1 MKKKYKILAVVAARG
16 GSKGIKNKNLNKI
29 GGKPLVL
36 HVIKTLS
43 KIKKINTICL
53 SSDSSKIIDVVK
65 RKFPNVQIDFRE
77 KKLSG
82 DKVPLTSVAKSKR
95 KYNKKGDSHD
105 IILQVAPTCPF
116 IKTIELIIQKL
127 INNDCAVS

>member
-16 GSKGIKNKNLNKI
+16 GSKGIKNKNLKKI

-36 HVIKTLS
+36 HAIKTLS

-65 RKFPNVQIDFRE
+65 ENFQTSKLILE
-77 KKLSG
+77 KKNFQ
-82 DKVPLTSVAKSKR
+82 R
-95 KYNKKGDSHD
+95 
-105 IILQVAPTCPF
+105 
-116 IKTIELIIQKL
+116 
-127 INNDCAVS
+127 